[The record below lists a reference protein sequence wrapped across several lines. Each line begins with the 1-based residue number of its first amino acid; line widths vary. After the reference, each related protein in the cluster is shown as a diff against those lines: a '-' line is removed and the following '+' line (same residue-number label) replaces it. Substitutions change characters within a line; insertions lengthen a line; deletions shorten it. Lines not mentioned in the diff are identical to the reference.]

1 MSSRTLSYSLAI
13 AAAFAAPLAHANGDG
28 FKWIGGEAG
37 VVFEPVP
44 STVTRSQVKQELDA
58 ARRDGTLRLSQR
70 ERSYAPTEMP
80 RAGFADTREQAKQ
93 AAQLR
98 ERRPND
104 GWRYIGG
111 EGGWVFD
118 GR

>member
-1 MSSRTLSYSLAI
+1 MSSRTLSCSI
-13 AAAFAAPLAHANGDG
+13 AVAAVFAAPLAHANSDG

-37 VVFEPVP
+37 YAYDPAP
-44 STVTRSQVKQELDA
+44 STVTRSQVKEELET

-70 ERSYAPTEMP
+70 ERSFVPTEMP
-80 RAGFADTREQAKQ
+80 RAGFAPSREQAKQ
-93 AAQLR
+93 AGQLR
-98 ERRPND
+98 EQRPND

-111 EGGWVFD
+111 EGGWVYD